1 MRRRG
6 VGVAAIT
13 KKKKDQEAYQK
24 VGNEIQANSLT
35 HVTELMEKFKNSL
48 EDFARKYRGKVYF

>member
-13 KKKKDQEAYQK
+13 KKKQEQEVYQK